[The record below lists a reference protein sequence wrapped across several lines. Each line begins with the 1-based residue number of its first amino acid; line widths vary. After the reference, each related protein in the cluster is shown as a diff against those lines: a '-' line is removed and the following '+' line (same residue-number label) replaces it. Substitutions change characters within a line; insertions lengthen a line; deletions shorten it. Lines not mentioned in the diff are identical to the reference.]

1 MDTSDTFSPEDVCTW
16 EGSASE
22 GPIWEGSASEGPI
35 WEGFASEG
43 PMEGSV
49 AEGTIWEG
57 SASDGPAREGRSL
70 EGMEESDTVLP
81 LEGVAA
87 EGRNSEGAQVGS
99 LTKGELVV
107 DGTISEGGTDGC
119 SLGTGTSSGR
129 RVVVVFGPAKLLRV
143 SSERVDGAERVI

>member
-22 GPIWEGSASEGPI
+22 GPIWEGSASEGP
-35 WEGFASEG
+35 
-43 PMEGSV
+43 MEGSV
-49 AEGTIWEG
+49 AEGTIWEGSALEGPIWEG

-87 EGRNSEGAQVGS
+87 EGRDSEGAQVGS
-99 LTKGELVV
+99 LTRGELVV

>member
-22 GPIWEGSASEGPI
+22 GPMEGSVAEGTIWEGSAL
-35 WEGFASEG
+35 
-43 PMEGSV
+43 
-49 AEGTIWEG
+49 EGTIWEG

-81 LEGVAA
+81 LEGEAA